1 MRRNDSFNSVGSF
14 GGGGYGP
21 TIIID
26 RCLSSHMLAARR
38 EESTEQDSP
47 TMISTN
53 FSSNGSLQQYK
64 SYVNDYIRTIRF
76 QVVVWYVGA
85 VDVMQGQVV
94 AKFRVSMF
102 WNDDGGGNERRN
114 RMTKLES
121 SEWVMQGRQKAV
133 EQKISDEISERTVD
147 IPPLSILNAVSFD
160 IIGKP
165 EVKLLREK
173 TKLMR
178 WTCLYKAVLFQDETN
193 MRVEKFPHDEHD
205 LCIKLGILAHRGQG
219 SRWDRNK
226 WRLALATEEDSQR
239 STRVP
244 HGLLVDHVKI
254 PNFNH
259 DSQNA
264 LNFQFVPLGFGS
276 SKEDDSDECLEVKV
290 HIYRESNYFDWNIMP
305 MLATLDVVATALL
318 LLDATSFFQRALL
331 FLNITFVE
339 IGIRMQL
346 DSKLPN
352 VGYQIKMQ
360 TILNNS
366 FFRLLG
372 LELESSMVYYLTH
385 IRGWSVE
392 HADIIDMIA
401 ASISLVHAIFM
412 LHVYYKD
419 KRPPMKRTSAP
430 KQVGKPITCSPQ
442 MYGTPTTAT
451 PLLLPLNRQGTSQ
464 NGTLDQP

>member
-1 MRRNDSFNSVGSF
+1 MRENNSFTSD
-14 GGGGYGP
+14 GGYGA
-21 TIIID
+21 TMIID
-26 RCLSSHMLAARR
+26 RCLSSHLLAAKK
-38 EESTEQDSP
+38 EEGQEQEVSNL
-47 TMISTN
+47 S
-53 FSSNGSLQQYK
+53 SSNVFSEGNPQPYRLISHEPFF
-64 SYVNDYIRTIRF
+64 NNYIRTIRF

-85 VDVMQGQVV
+85 VDVMQGRVA
-94 AKFRVSMF
+94 AKFRVTLF

-178 WTCLYKAVLFQDETN
+178 WTCLYKAVLFQDEYN

-205 LCIKLGILAHRGQG
+205 LCIKLGILAHRGRG
-219 SRWDRNK
+219 NRWDQNRWK
-226 WRLALATEEDSQR
+226 LALATEEDSQG

-244 HGLLVDHVKI
+244 HGILVDHVKV

-259 DSQNA
+259 DARRA
-264 LNFQFVPLGFGS
+264 LNFQFVPLGYGAS
-276 SKEDDSDECLEVKV
+276 EQSDTDECLEVKM
-290 HIYRESNYFDWNIMP
+290 HIYRESNYYDWNIMP
-305 MLATLDVVATALL
+305 LLATLDVVATSLL
-318 LLDATSFFQRALL
+318 LLDATAFFQRALVL
-331 FLNITFVE
+331 LNIAFVE
-339 IGIRMQL
+339 IGIRRQL
-346 DSKLPN
+346 DSLLPS

-360 TILNNS
+360 SVLNHS

-372 LELESSMVYYLTH
+372 LELESSVVYYLSH
-385 IRGWSVE
+385 IRGVSIK
-392 HADIIDMIA
+392 HADTIDSITA
-401 ASISLVHAIFM
+401 VISLAHALIM

-419 KRPPMKRTSAP
+419 RRQPMQLFYT
-430 KQVGKPITCSPQ
+430 GKKMKGPSNSSPA
-442 MYGTPTTAT
+442 MIGTPTTAT
-451 PLLLPLNRQGTSQ
+451 LLHRRRQQRLEEELS
-464 NGTLDQP
+464 PCSA

>member
-1 MRRNDSFNSVGSF
+1 
-14 GGGGYGP
+14 
-21 TIIID
+21 
-26 RCLSSHMLAARR
+26 
-38 EESTEQDSP
+38 
-47 TMISTN
+47 
-53 FSSNGSLQQYK
+53 
-64 SYVNDYIRTIRF
+64 
-76 QVVVWYVGA
+76 
-85 VDVMQGQVV
+85 
-94 AKFRVSMF
+94 
-102 WNDDGGGNERRN
+102 
-114 RMTKLES
+114 
-121 SEWVMQGRQKAV
+121 
-133 EQKISDEISERTVD
+133 
-147 IPPLSILNAVSFD
+147 
-160 IIGKP
+160 
-165 EVKLLREK
+165 
-173 TKLMR
+173 
-178 WTCLYKAVLFQDETN
+178 
-193 MRVEKFPHDEHD
+193 
-205 LCIKLGILAHRGQG
+205 
-219 SRWDRNK
+219 
-226 WRLALATEEDSQR
+226 
-239 STRVP
+239 
-244 HGLLVDHVKI
+244 
-254 PNFNH
+254 
-259 DSQNA
+259 
-264 LNFQFVPLGFGS
+264 
-276 SKEDDSDECLEVKV
+276 
-290 HIYRESNYFDWNIMP
+290 